1 MKAIILTAG
10 RGVRMRPYTHLTPK
24 PLLRING
31 KRIIDHTLE
40 ILPKEISEVIL
51 VVGHRK
57 WFVKRHIG
65 EIYGGK
71 KITYIV
77 QKHKKG
83 TAHALYLCKSLL
95 KKKEKFLVVFGDNLY
110 AENDLKRCLEHPLS
124 ILATEVNDTDKFGV
138 LKFDNK
144 HHLEAIIEKPK
155 KNPPSKLVVCGA
167 FFLSYKIFKYRMQA
181 IDKKEFG
188 LPQTIVKM
196 AKDHPIKIVK
206 ASFWLPIGYPKDLKK
221 ARALLGKTS

>member
-24 PLLRING
+24 PLLKING
-31 KRIIDHTLE
+31 KRIINHTLE

-57 WFVKRHIG
+57 WFVKQHIG
-65 EIYGGK
+65 ETYDDK
-71 KITYIV
+71 KIAYII
-77 QKHKKG
+77 QEHEKG
-83 TAHALYLCKSLL
+83 TAHALYLCKDLL
-95 KKKEKFLVVFGDNLY
+95 KKKEKFLVLFGDNLY
-110 AENDLKRCLEHPLS
+110 AKNDLKKCLEHPLS
-124 ILATEVNDTDKFGV
+124 ILATEVDDTDKFGV
-138 LKFDNK
+138 LKFDDK
-144 HHLEAIIEKPK
+144 HHLEDIIEKPK
-155 KNPPSKLVVCGA
+155 KNPPSRLVVCGA

-221 ARALLGKTS
+221 ARTLLEKIS